1 MNKKEYAAPCSEVF
15 NIKMEGMIAASPLQI
30 RETPGNQQLSNRNGH
45 SNDIW
50 GNDGNIWK

>member
-15 NIKMEGMIAASPLQI
+15 NIKMEGMIATSQLQI

-45 SNDIW
+45 SNALGGHE
-50 GNDGNIWK
+50 GNTRK

>member
-15 NIKMEGMIAASPLQI
+15 NIKMEGMIATSQLQI
-30 RETPGNQQLSNRNGH
+30 RETPGNQQLSNRNEH

>member
-1 MNKKEYAAPCSEVF
+1 MNKKKYAAPCSEVF
-15 NIKMEGMIAASPLQI
+15 NIKMEGMIATSQLQI
-30 RETPGNQQLSNRNGH
+30 RETPGNQQLSNRNGN